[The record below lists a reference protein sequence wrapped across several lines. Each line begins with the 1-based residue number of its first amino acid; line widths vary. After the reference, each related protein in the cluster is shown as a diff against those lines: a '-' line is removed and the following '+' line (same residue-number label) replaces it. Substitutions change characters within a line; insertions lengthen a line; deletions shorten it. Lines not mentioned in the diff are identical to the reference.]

1 MSDRQA
7 NAWRHVFLGALSL
20 LLLVPFYIAVV
31 NAFKPKEL
39 ILRDPLGIP
48 FSELTIDAFIRSAVT
63 SSFNIFEAYWTTA
76 LITVGSAFFIVI
88 LSSMMSYVIARGRS
102 RFLSGTYLLLL
113 AGLMIP
119 NQVILIPIVKVLSA
133 LNLMFTPAGLI
144 LYNIGWYIPFTVFT
158 YTGFIRTISPE
169 LDESAKIEGA
179 GPFAI
184 FWRVVFPLIRPATAS
199 VLIFLFLWVWNDFLN
214 PLIILGSTR
223 GYTVTTGLFRAIGQ
237 YSVNWDEVFALVVMA
252 SLPIMI
258 MYLFMQRNFISGL
271 TEGAIKG

>member
-1 MSDRQA
+1 MSDRRV
-7 NAWRHVFLGALSL
+7 NGWRHAFLGALSL

-31 NAFKPKEL
+31 NAFKPKDL
-39 ILRDPLGIP
+39 ILSDPLGIP
-48 FSELTIDAFIRSAVT
+48 FSELTFHAFVRSAIT
-63 SSFNIFEAYWTTA
+63 PSFNIFKAYGTTA
-76 LITVGSAFFIVI
+76 LITVVSAFFIIV
-88 LSSMMSYVIARGRS
+88 LSSMMSYVIARNRS
-102 RFLSGTYLLLL
+102 RFLTGTYLLLL

-133 LNLMFTPAGLI
+133 MNLMFTPAGLI

-158 YTGFIRTISPE
+158 YTGFIRTISRE

-179 GPFAI
+179 GPFMI
-184 FWRVVFPLIRPATAS
+184 FWRVIFPLIRPATAS
-199 VLIFLFLWVWNDFLN
+199 VVIFLFLWIWNDFLN

-223 GYTVTTGLFRAIGQ
+223 GYTVTTGLFRVIGQ

-252 SLPIMI
+252 SLPVLI